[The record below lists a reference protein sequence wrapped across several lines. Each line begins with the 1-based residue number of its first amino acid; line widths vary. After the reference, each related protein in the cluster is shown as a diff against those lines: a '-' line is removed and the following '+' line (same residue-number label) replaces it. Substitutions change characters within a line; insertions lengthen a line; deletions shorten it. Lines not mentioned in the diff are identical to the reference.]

1 MHLNC
6 FHLLFLTQFAKFLTF
21 VYAVV
26 MTSVVVG
33 VAVQVAS
40 DFSSGDSPV
49 PVEANTTTT
58 TTENPNCKLMNNL
71 IR

>member
-1 MHLNC
+1 M
-6 FHLLFLTQFAKFLTF
+6 
-21 VYAVV
+21 YAVV

-58 TTENPNCKLMNNL
+58 TTENPNCKS
-71 IR
+71 IDKTVR